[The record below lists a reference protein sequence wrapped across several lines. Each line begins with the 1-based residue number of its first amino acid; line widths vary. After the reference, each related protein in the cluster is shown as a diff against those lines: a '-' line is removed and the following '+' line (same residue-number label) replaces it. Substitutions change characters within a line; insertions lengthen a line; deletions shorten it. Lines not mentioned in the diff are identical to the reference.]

1 MFRFLDEN
9 FKFKTLTPENYLKI
23 FESKETENS
32 KQVSEDFEKNIFKQ

>member
-23 FESKETENS
+23 FEVKRNR
-32 KQVSEDFEKNIFKQ
+32 KF